1 MKHQVLLVGMLLAL
15 LGFAALPALAE
26 DVQQATVLTAN
37 TVIGGALAA
46 SEGAGT
52 FSYYRLAYP
61 GDGVDLRIQVRFS
74 PGDPTIAPA
83 VGFNVYAPN
92 NRVERGSWKADE
104 GCLEVTYQED
114 APAILLVQVY
124 NYSGS
129 PVTYAL
135 TIKGLPETPTPAAPA
150 QAVAAAAVTK
160 AAPSAQAGKM
170 TGMVVGN
177 TGGAFAGYS
186 FSYAGDESAVTFTM
200 TYAPADPSFTGALGF
215 HIYDPSGNLVAS
227 GAPRADAPNV
237 MEATLVSDVAG
248 NYWVQIFN
256 YTDGV
261 ALYYA
266 LEIAS

>member
-1 MKHQVLLVGMLLAL
+1 MRYKVLLAVTLLAVL
-15 LGFAALPALAE
+15 SFGAMPALAE
-26 DVQQATVLTAN
+26 DAQVLTGN
-37 TVIGGALAA
+37 VVVGGALAA

-52 FSYYRLAYP
+52 FSYYRLDYP
-61 GDGVDLRIQVRFS
+61 GDSVDLRIQVRFT
-74 PGDPTIAPA
+74 PNDPTVAPA
-83 VGFNVYAPN
+83 VGFHVYGPN
-92 NRVERGSWKADE
+92 NRVESGSWKTDE

-114 APAILLVQVY
+114 APAALLVQVY

-129 PVTYAL
+129 PVTYVL
-135 TIKGLPETPTPAAPA
+135 TIKGLPVVTTPATLAQTETVAAPA
-150 QAVAAAAVTK
+150 KT
-160 AAPSAQAGKM
+160 APSAQAGQKM
-170 TGMVVGN
+170 TGMVVGD
-177 TGGAFAGYS
+177 TAGAFAGYAVP
-186 FSYAGDESAVTFTM
+186 YAGDESTVTFTM
-200 TYAPADPSFTGALGF
+200 TYAPADPSFKGALGF
-215 HIYDPSGNLVAS
+215 HIYDPNGNLVAS